1 MASSSSRTGLL
12 VLGTAIVCVFG
23 SVACSSEDGD
33 APSHR
38 EPDPLGAGKRIRE
51 VVNPSLKTQGDVDV
65 TGAEVI
71 YIDTFDETQDG
82 KSRGTIYV
90 QDVGSQAPYSGIS
103 LYSPSFIPSSLRVSP
118 GDVLDL
124 RGPYVE
130 MQDIGTAHFPTGHK
144 LPQLSTPIG
153 TFRYETP
160 PPAPVEINA
169 TDLNDYDTG
178 RKWLNMLVTIKN
190 VTVSDTPFPSGKRLS
205 VHITSNTTRD
215 AVTITNEFYD
225 VQAADIAKDTKFA
238 SVTGIVT
245 WFFNYH
251 VVPRSPADLELA
263 AP

>member
-1 MASSSSRTGLL
+1 M
-12 VLGTAIVCVFG
+12 
-23 SVACSSEDGD
+23 ACSSEDGD
-33 APSHR
+33 PPSHR

-51 VVNPSLKTQGDVDV
+51 VVNPSLKFRGDVTV

-71 YIDTFDETQDG
+71 YIDTFDETKDG

-90 QDVGSQAPYSGIS
+90 QDVGSQNPYSGIS

-130 MQDIGTAHFPTGHK
+130 EARIGGAIFDEGEF
-144 LPQLSTPIG
+144 LPQLSKPIA

-160 PPAPVEINA
+160 LPAPVEIVDVN
-169 TDLNDYDTG
+169 DLNDYTKG

-190 VTVSDTPFPSGKRLS
+190 VTMTDNPYLNKSGRRSVHFTSDTTLNG
-205 VHITSNTTRD
+205 
-215 AVTITNEFYD
+215 VTITNEFYD
-225 VQAADIAKDTKFA
+225 LQDAEVAKDTKFA
-238 SVTGIVT
+238 SVTGVVT

-251 VVPRSPADLELA
+251 VVPRSPDDLVR
-263 AP
+263 P

>member
-1 MASSSSRTGLL
+1 MLGFASLGFAGAGL
-12 VLGTAIVCVFG
+12 VLG

-33 APSHR
+33 PPSHR

-51 VVNPSLKTQGDVDV
+51 VVNPSLNVKGDVTV
-65 TGAEVI
+65 TGAEVS
-71 YIDTFDETQDG
+71 YIDAFDETQDG

-90 QDVGSQAPYSGIS
+90 QDVGSQEPYSGIS
-103 LYSPSFIPSSLRVSP
+103 LYNPSFVPSSLRVSP

-124 RGPYVE
+124 RGPYVQ
-130 MQDIGTAHFPTGHK
+130 MQDIGTAHFPIGHL

-160 PPAPVEINA
+160 MPAPVEINPN
-169 TDLNDYDTG
+169 DLNDYDTG

-190 VTVSDTPFPSGKRLS
+190 VTATDNPYFTKGRRSVHFTSDTTLNG
-205 VHITSNTTRD
+205 
-215 AVTITNEFYD
+215 VTITNEFYD
-225 VQAADIAKDTKFA
+225 LQDADIAKDTKFA

-251 VVPRSPADLELA
+251 VVPRSAGDLVKA
-263 AP
+263 TP